1 MNPSISLHQIK
12 ASFLDLLF
20 PLQCLGC
27 GTEGSLLC
35 PSCCLSLPRIKQPLC
50 QRCGTPL
57 NEGNLCPACISHPLT
72 IDGIRS
78 LFLFGGTV
86 RHAIHQLKY
95 RHLKAMAD
103 PLGQLLAEFLHSYPL
118 PSEVLIPVPLHPKRL
133 RERGYNQATL
143 LAREV
148 SKLNGLPVDERLL
161 LRQRDTITQA
171 RTASSMERR
180 SNVRDAF
187 ICRQGLH
194 GERILLIDDVCT
206 TGATLDACAAA
217 LKAAGAGSVWG
228 LTAASEKFPWPSSA
242 NIENQVADGVK

>member
-1 MNPSISLHQIK
+1 LSSPISLHQLK

-27 GTEGSLLC
+27 GTEGGLLC
-35 PSCCLSLPRIKQPLC
+35 PSCCLSLPRIKQPFC

-57 NEGNLCPACISHPLT
+57 NEGNLCPACINHPLT

-95 RHLKAMAD
+95 RHLKAMAA
-103 PLGQLLAEFLHSYPL
+103 PLGYLLTEYLRSYPL
-118 PSEVLIPVPLHPKRL
+118 PGEVLIPVPLHPRRL

-143 LAREV
+143 LAGEV
-148 SKLNGLPVDERLL
+148 GKLTDLPVAEGLL
-161 LRQRDTITQA
+161 LRKRDTITQA
-171 RTASSMERR
+171 RTASAIERR
-180 SNVRDAF
+180 SNVHDAF

-217 LKAAGAGSVWG
+217 LKTAGAGPVWG
-228 LTAASEKFPWPSSA
+228 LTAAREFAFVPK
-242 NIENQVADGVK
+242 

>member
-1 MNPSISLHQIK
+1 LNPPTSLHRIK
-12 ASFLDLLF
+12 TSLLDLLF
-20 PLQCLGC
+20 PLRCLGC

-35 PSCCLSLPRIKQPLC
+35 PSCCQSLPRIKHPLC
-50 QRCGTPL
+50 QRCGSPL
-57 NEGNLCPACISHPLT
+57 NEWNLCPACISHPLT

-95 RHLKAMAD
+95 RHLKAMAA
-103 PLGQLLAEFLHSYPL
+103 PLGHLLVEFLRTYPL
-118 PSEVLIPVPLHPKRL
+118 PGEVLIPVPLHPRRL
-133 RERGYNQATL
+133 RERGYNQAAL
-143 LAREV
+143 LAGIV
-148 SKLNGLPVDERLL
+148 GKATGLPVAEGLL
-161 LRQRDTITQA
+161 FRQRDTITQA
-171 RTASSMERR
+171 RTASAVERR

-187 ICRQGLH
+187 ICRRELD

-228 LTAASEKFPWPSSA
+228 LTIAREVSLIIQK
-242 NIENQVADGVK
+242 